1 MRALLVLAAI
11 TLLVG
16 GAGWASGGAL
26 PGDVALTQGLQAA
39 LGSAPPWAFALTRS
53 AVLPLAG
60 ATVVLAAMLGW
71 WLRGVSGSAAVLV
84 AYGLAL
90 AADKAL
96 RAVLFVPRPAEP
108 LVAVAAPS
116 ASSGLPSTFGLV
128 YGALFGLALQADAT
142 SARTTLPAR
151 MIAASA
157 IITGAAARIVLG
169 GHWPSQMIASL
180 CAGALLALL
189 ALRGITALA
198 RIRSG

>member
-142 SARTTLPAR
+142 SAR

>member
-1 MRALLVLAAI
+1 MRALLLLAAI
-11 TLLVG
+11 TLLT
-16 GAGWASGGAL
+16 GAASWASGGAL

-53 AVLPLAG
+53 AVWPLAG

-71 WLRGVSGSAAVLV
+71 WLRGVSGSAAVLA

-90 AADKAL
+90 AADQAL
-96 RAVLFVPRPAEP
+96 RAVLFVPRPDPA

-189 ALRGITALA
+189 ALRGITALTPV
-198 RIRSG
+198 RSG